1 MFFAEF
7 LVGLMWL
14 ATRRPDDEKVTA
26 KQAFIFTIPASFDV
40 IASTMTFIGLML
52 TTASIY

>member
-1 MFFAEF
+1 MFLAEF

-14 ATRRPDDEKVTA
+14 ATRNSQDENISA
-26 KQAFIFTIPASFDV
+26 KQAFVFTIPATFDV